1 MKIRGA
7 RVEDCGQILKLLSEL
22 QNLHAL
28 CRPDIFKE
36 GQAAMDK
43 EEFQQ
48 MTEDPNR
55 CMLVAEKDGII
66 FGMIEMEIKEI
77 ANPILMKRKV
87 GLISSFIVKESMR
100 NQGIGQQLFDEAIK
114 TAGDKNLDSLQLN
127 VWRFNE
133 EAIHFYEKNGMKPL
147 LTTMELESKMFHV
160 KQ

>member
-1 MKIRGA
+1 MKIRDA
-7 RVEDCGQILKLLSEL
+7 RAEDCEQVLKLLSEL

-36 GQAAMDK
+36 GQTVMDK

-55 CMLVAEKDGII
+55 YMLVAEKDGII

-77 ANPILMKRKV
+77 VNPILMKRKV
-87 GLISSFIVKESMR
+87 GLINSFIVKESMR
-100 NQGIGQQLFDEAIK
+100 NQGIGQQLFDEVIK
-114 TAGDKNLDSLQLN
+114 TAGERNLDSLQLN